1 MGFSFRNGGSTKIE
15 IDQNYFVASTLNNT
29 RNPRRICRLI
39 RRFSKLCKNRKD
51 LLRELQDWLNSRRTV
66 PHQVIGTEALLVF
79 PPKNC
84 LPFSSSSLVHW
95 WWRLKFPLFFLTPLL
110 ITFFPQHKHLFLNK
124 HNLTVRRIGAEE
136 DLRIFLGLLTLARPK
151 VSIS

>member
-84 LPFSSSSLVHW
+84 LPFSSSSLSCTGGGVW
-95 WWRLKFPLFFLTPLL
+95 NFPYFFLLL
-110 ITFFPQHKHLFLNK
+110 CLSPFFPNTNIYFWTN
-124 HNLTVRRIGAEE
+124 TIWRSA
-136 DLRIFLGLLTLARPK
+136 GLELK
-151 VSIS
+151 KIYEFFSDC